1 MCLFEL
7 VFLCLSGKHPGVELP
22 SHLVVL
28 FDSFL
33 GNLHTVFHSDCTNL
47 YSYQQCT
54 RVPFPPHPCQ
64 HLLFVFFLMIAILTS
79 MRWYLIVVLICISL
93 MISNVE
99 HFFLC
104 LLTIWE
110 ILISSHTIRKGYVRM
125 KTFNLNLGVYQQLNG
140 LNFYISDL
148 LFSVQEWRLWE
159 IFLSM
164 IVKNILFKKLN
175 LMEIPANSNQKW
187 KSSPK

>member
-1 MCLFEL
+1 MLEN
-7 VFLCLSGKHPGVELP
+7 SG
-22 SHLVVL
+22 
-28 FDSFL
+28 D
-33 GNLHTVFHSDCTNL
+33 TD
-47 YSYQQCT
+47 
-54 RVPFPPHPCQ
+54 
-64 HLLFVFFLMIAILTS
+64 M
-79 MRWYLIVVLICISL
+79 
-93 MISNVE
+93 
-99 HFFLC
+99 
-104 LLTIWE
+104 LTIWE

>member
-1 MCLFEL
+1 
-7 VFLCLSGKHPGVELP
+7 
-22 SHLVVL
+22 
-28 FDSFL
+28 
-33 GNLHTVFHSDCTNL
+33 
-47 YSYQQCT
+47 
-54 RVPFPPHPCQ
+54 
-64 HLLFVFFLMIAILTS
+64 
-79 MRWYLIVVLICISL
+79 
-93 MISNVE
+93 
-99 HFFLC
+99 
-104 LLTIWE
+104 
-110 ILISSHTIRKGYVRM
+110 M
-125 KTFNLNLGVYQQLNG
+125 KTFNLNLGVYRQLNG